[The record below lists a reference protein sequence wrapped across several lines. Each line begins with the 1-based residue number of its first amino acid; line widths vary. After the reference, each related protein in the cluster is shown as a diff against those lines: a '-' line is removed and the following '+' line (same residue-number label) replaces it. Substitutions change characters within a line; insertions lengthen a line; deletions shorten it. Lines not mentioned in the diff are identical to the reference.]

1 MRDMGKILNYKILGT
16 ALKSLSDACF
26 KADEQQRNGEKVTAC
41 GMSDD
46 DLDRLCDI
54 IPDMLN
60 PMLSTEEVKEKL
72 HVSDATLNRMVARGD
87 IPHGECKK
95 RGHTRYWKKWDIL
108 HFIKSKR
115 ESSRIKPYRSTDKR
129 VYMSIKDFMFF
140 ALIIVAILVIINCTF
155 VAYLYLSYEYKKVN
169 KFFLSWVT
177 VSTMILIM
185 WFGVG
190 LYLYFEH
197 FL

>member
-16 ALKSLSDACF
+16 ALKSLADACF
-26 KADEQQRNGEKVTAC
+26 KADEQQRKGEKVTAC

-87 IPHGECKK
+87 IPNGECKK

-115 ESSRIKPYRSTDKR
+115 GK
-129 VYMSIKDFMFF
+129 
-140 ALIIVAILVIINCTF
+140 
-155 VAYLYLSYEYKKVN
+155 
-169 KFFLSWVT
+169 
-177 VSTMILIM
+177 
-185 WFGVG
+185 
-190 LYLYFEH
+190 
-197 FL
+197 